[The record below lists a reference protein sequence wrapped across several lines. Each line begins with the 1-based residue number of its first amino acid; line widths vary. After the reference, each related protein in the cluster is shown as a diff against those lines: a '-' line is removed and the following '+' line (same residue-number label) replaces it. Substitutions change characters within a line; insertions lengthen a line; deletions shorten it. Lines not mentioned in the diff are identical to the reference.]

1 MEIIKAK
8 TAGFCFGVANAVK
21 KAYAA
26 AESEKE
32 KRIYSYGSLI
42 HNEKVIE
49 QLSELGVRTINSFEE
64 VDLKDAI
71 VIIRAHGVG
80 PLVYEKLEQLNCT
93 VIDATCP
100 YVKKIHN
107 LVRKKSGL
115 GDRIIIIGDRTHPEV
130 IGINGWCDNSAIIIE
145 KLEDVDL
152 IENKD
157 KTYSVVCQTTF
168 NINLFEKI
176 CEKLKKSFDKLNIFD
191 TICNATSLRQKEAME
206 IASKVDLMVVVG
218 GRNSSNTRKLYELC
232 TDLCDN
238 VIHIESAEE
247 MDVKSLK
254 KINKVGVTAGASTP
268 DWIIGE
274 VIGVMCDDVKSI
286 ENEVNGEVEN
296 EITTT
301 ETNAEEVINE
311 TAEVNETATEVA
323 EDEET
328 SVAEEVA
335 EEAVDEVADEAAD
348 EAEEEENQDNTFASM
363 LEETLTTI
371 ASGQIVKGP
380 INKID
385 VKGVYIDLGFK
396 YEGFISIDEFTEI
409 PGFELEDLNI
419 GDEVEAMVVKVSDKD
434 GEAILS
440 KRRVDY
446 KKNLQ
451 LLEDS
456 FENKTPVTVRF
467 TEVVKGGLIA
477 HLGTIRI
484 FVPSSQVSDKFVKDL
499 STYVGTSADIIIINF
514 EKGPRGKMRIV
525 GSRRVLVEAEK
536 KEKEEAFWS
545 KIEEGGVYKGIVK
558 SFTPFGAFVDLG
570 GYDGLVHISELSWK
584 KIRHP
589 KEVLK
594 IGQEVDVKVLELD
607 RENKKISLGY
617 RKPEDNPWY
626 DAENLYQVGDII
638 EVTVVRF
645 VKFGVFV
652 NIADG
657 IDGLVH
663 ISQISNKRIEKA
675 EDCLKLGQKV
685 MAKIIDTNIEEKR
698 INLSIR
704 DVMPYD
710 PEPKPGEEE
719 AFEQRP
725 TQRRGRKKSRKAAN
739 NTAYTSDT
747 TLDSGDS
754 RLVSSDEQS
763 GTTTIGELLASK
775 MQELTGVQTSDI
787 IESEEN

>member
-26 AESEKE
+26 AENEKE

-42 HNEKVIE
+42 HNERVVK
-49 QLSELGVRTINSFEE
+49 QLNDLGVKTINSFDELDPE
-64 VDLKDAI
+64 GAI
-71 VIIRAHGVG
+71 VIIRAHGVA
-80 PLVYEKLEQLNCT
+80 PHIYEKLEELNCT

-107 LVRKKSGL
+107 LVRNQYNEGHK
-115 GDRIIIIGDRTHPEV
+115 IIIIGDRTHPEV

-145 KLEDVDL
+145 KLEDVDF

-157 KTYSVVCQTTF
+157 EIYSVVCQTTF
-168 NINLFEKI
+168 NINLFENI

-232 TDLCDN
+232 CDLCDN

-247 MDVKSLK
+247 MDVNSLK

-286 ENEVNGEVEN
+286 ENGVNGEVEN
-296 EITTT
+296 EITAT
-301 ETNAEEVINE
+301 ETNVKEVINE
-311 TAEVNETATEVA
+311 TAEVNETATDVA
-323 EDEET
+323 KSDET
-328 SVAEEVA
+328 SVVEPKE
-335 EEAVDEVADEAAD
+335 
-348 EAEEEENQDNTFASM
+348 NTFATM
-363 LEETLTTI
+363 LEESLTTI

-396 YEGFISIDEFTEI
+396 YEGFIAIDEFTEV

-419 GDEVEAMVVKVSDKD
+419 GDIVEAMVVKVSDKD

-484 FVPSSQVSDKFVKDL
+484 FVPSSQVSEKFIKDL

-525 GSRRVLVEAEK
+525 GSRRILVEAEK
-536 KEKEEAFWS
+536 KEKEEAFWGN
-545 KIEEGGVYKGIVK
+545 IEEGGVYKGIVK

-594 IGQEVDVKVLELD
+594 IGQEIEVKVLELD

-617 RKPEDNPWY
+617 RKPEDDPWY

-652 NIADG
+652 NIAEG

-685 MAKIIDTNIEEKR
+685 MAKIIDTNIAEKR

-719 AFEQRP
+719 
-725 TQRRGRKKSRKAAN
+725 TQEPKPQQPQKKNRKKSKKVVN
-739 NTAYTSDT
+739 NTVNNVETTS
-747 TLDSGDS
+747 DSGDS
-754 RLVSSDEQS
+754 RLVSSDDAS

-775 MQELTGVQTSDI
+775 MQELTGVQTSGI
-787 IESEEN
+787 IETDEN